1 MPDLGFDGMVK
12 VSWVPTI
19 SNIAAPTA
27 VELNAGTSLEGV
39 LVADGLTISS
49 ETGEVDN
56 SKMNSIANTVIVGR
70 GTWTLSIK
78 YVRGDAANTA
88 AVAVEAAMAPKANG
102 YLVVRRDLSVT
113 SVPTWV
119 AAQKVEVYPGQIGY
133 ANPDSPE
140 ADTLQAV
147 EVPIKST
154 GTPRDITNRATVA

>member
-1 MPDLGFDGMVK
+1 MPDLGFDGMIK

-19 SNIAAPTA
+19 ANIASPTV
-27 VELNAGTSLEGV
+27 VELGAGTSLEGV

-88 AVAVEAAMAPKANG
+88 AIAVETAMAPKANG
-102 YLVVRRDLSVT
+102 YLVVRRDIVST
-113 SVPTWV
+113 TAWV

-147 EVPIKST
+147 EVPIKNT